1 MRKSEMLKILTLF
14 FALSTNLLTQ
24 NKDPKLI
31 LNNVV
36 NNFNRV
42 QNYEVNVN
50 IKVDVEFLKV
60 PESQA
65 KIYFKQPDKISLK
78 SDGFAMLPKNGFN
91 FAPST
96 IIKDD
101 YTAIYEKE
109 EIVDGRKLTLIKVI
123 PLGTTSDV
131 ILSTLWIDEQINAIM
146 KIESTTKINGTFIID
161 FSYDEKFKYPLPSK
175 MVFSFNIDKMNF
187 PSSMM
192 GNTDTRKRQQKK
204 PEDSLTKGKV
214 YVKYSD
220 YKVNGVIPDS
230 VFDEDNK

>member
-1 MRKSEMLKILTLF
+1 MRKPEMMKIIFLF
-14 FALSTNLLTQ
+14 LVLSTMVFTQ
-24 NKDPKLI
+24 NKDPKQI

-42 QNYEVNVN
+42 QDYEVNVN
-50 IKVDVEFLKV
+50 IKVDVEFLKA

-91 FAPST
+91 FAPT
-96 IIKDD
+96 TLLKDD

-109 EIVDGRKLTLIKVI
+109 EIIDGRKLTLIKVI
-123 PLGTTSDV
+123 PLGTTSEV
-131 ILSTLWIDEQINAIM
+131 ILSTLWIDEEINAVR

-161 FSYDEKFKYPLPSK
+161 FSYDEKLKYPLPSK

-192 GNTDTRKRQQKK
+192 GSTDTRKRQQKK
-204 PEDSLTKGKV
+204 PDDSLTKGKV
-214 YVKYSD
+214 YVDYSD
-220 YKVNGVIPDS
+220 YKVNSGIPDS
-230 VFDEDNK
+230 FFDEDNK